1 MIYWPSSK
9 LMAIYRLLLLCQCI
23 VINMTDFSFLSFLY
37 ISSVPGCATST
48 VDWPSIRTVR
58 MSALGK
64 LLTERVERMWAL
76 PRAQIGPML
85 LEMSWTE
92 DSLQWP
98 VYFYLLVDLFIVL
111 PSHTEIPT
119 PTTIQCSIEIRR
131 LCQFRPEALS
141 GTVVRQCLIRS
152 VAMGAAILWR
162 HRRIVSCGLMR
173 TAHARFV
180 SDNNTLFD
188 GDVKIYLSCDCA

>member
-162 HRRIVSCGLMR
+162 HRRIVSYLTR
-173 TAHARFV
+173 IAHAGFLADARHCRIVISESFV
-180 SDNNTLFD
+180 RQ
-188 GDVKIYLSCDCA
+188 